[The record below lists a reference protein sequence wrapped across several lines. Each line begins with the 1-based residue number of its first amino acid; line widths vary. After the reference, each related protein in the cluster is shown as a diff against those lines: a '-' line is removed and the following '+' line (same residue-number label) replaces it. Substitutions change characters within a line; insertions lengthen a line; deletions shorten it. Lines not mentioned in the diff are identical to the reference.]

1 MKTLRHFAP
10 EFLHWV
16 DHTHTLEAK
25 SQEYYHHGVDLLLK
39 SHLSEIRLDRLT
51 NHACETVSFPG
62 GAANAN
68 TALRSLRR
76 LLSKAMDLDVI
87 QKVPRISLRKEWG
100 RSIAMSRADAALIAS
115 QMSGAPKDA
124 FQILRATG
132 MRPKECFSLRWEFVD
147 WSRSV
152 YQNPKGKTASARR
165 NIPLLHESLTVLQRR
180 HSEAESPRE
189 GWVFPAFSAT
199 GHMMNIQVAFTKA
212 RDAAGLPKAMVLY
225 TSRHGFGTD
234 VGALI
239 SLRGIMDIMGHSS
252 ASTCLKYQHP
262 TTEDLIAK
270 LAQIRSV
277 PMASEI
283 ASSIPRTDTA
293 PATSTPQD

>member
-1 MKTLRHFAP
+1 MKTLKQFSP

-39 SHLSEIRLDRLT
+39 SHLADIRLDRLT

-68 TALRSLRR
+68 TALRTLRR
-76 LLSKAMDLDVI
+76 LLSKAREMDVI
-87 QKVPRISLRKEWG
+87 PAVPKIKLRKEWG

-115 QMSGAPKDA
+115 HMSGAPRDA

-152 YQNPKGKTASARR
+152 YCNPKGKTASARR
-165 NIPLLHESLTVLQRR
+165 AIPLLHESLTVLQCR
-180 HSEAESPRE
+180 HAEAGAPRE
-189 GWVFPAFSAT
+189 GWVFPAFSET
-199 GHMMNIQVAFTKA
+199 GHVRSIQAAYTKA
-212 RDAAGLPKAMVLY
+212 RDGAGLPSQMCLY
-225 TSRHGFGTD
+225 TARHGFGTD

-239 SLRGIMDIMGHSS
+239 SLRGLMDIMGHSS
-252 ASTCLKYQHP
+252 AATSLRYQHP
-262 TTEDLIAK
+262 TTEDLVAK
-270 LAQIRSV
+270 LAQIQSVSMVSEKTNNPVQMGTESARS
-277 PMASEI
+277 
-283 ASSIPRTDTA
+283 
-293 PATSTPQD
+293 TS

>member
-1 MKTLRHFAP
+1 MKTLKQFTP
-10 EFLHWV
+10 EFLSWV
-16 DHTHTLEAK
+16 DKTHTLEPK
-25 SQEYYHHGVDLLLK
+25 SQDYYHHGVDLLLK
-39 SHLSEIRLDRLT
+39 SHLSEIGLDRLT
-51 NHACETVSFPG
+51 NHVCETVSFPG

-68 TALRSLRR
+68 TALRTLRR
-76 LLSKAMDLDVI
+76 LLNKALELDYIV
-87 QKVPRISLRKEWG
+87 KVPRISLRKEWG

-115 QMSGAPKDA
+115 HMHGAPRDA

-180 HSEAESPRE
+180 HSEASSPRE
-189 GWVFPAFSAT
+189 GWVFPSFSAT
-199 GHMMNIQVAFTKA
+199 GHLANIQAAFTKA

-234 VGALI
+234 VGSLI

-252 ASTCLKYQHP
+252 ASTALKYQHP
-262 TTEDLIAK
+262 TVEDLMAK
-270 LAQIRSV
+270 LGSLQ
-277 PMASEI
+277 P
-283 ASSIPRTDTA
+283 
-293 PATSTPQD
+293 